1 MEDVARQK
9 HEEGTFRRGELLGR
23 FTARKLFRW
32 LNKRYDQEYW
42 GRLERNWRRWK
53 KKRSGERKMKT
64 IVKEEEIREENS
76 GVREWMEENNDK
88 MGNMMDPCYEL

>member
-1 MEDVARQK
+1 
-9 HEEGTFRRGELLGR
+9 LLGR
-23 FTARKLFRW
+23 FTAKKLFRW
-32 LNKRYDQEYW
+32 LDKRYDQEDR

-76 GVREWMEENNDK
+76 GVRE
-88 MGNMMDPCYEL
+88 